1 MVVVIAVA
9 AGVVA
14 AGVVALVARRWP
26 AIEAPRV
33 SEPKI
38 AQEIEAHPR
47 VAHHVQRHFNPKS
60 ETGFALI
67 IASVAVGAAA
77 VGVGVVIA
85 MIRLK
90 TGLEKYDV
98 RLAQYGADH
107 ATTWTTNAMRDISQ
121 IGGTSVIISLAVLAT
136 VIELIRK
143 PSKSLPLFMLVVV
156 AGQFALS
163 NGIKYL
169 VERARPDISRLTG
182 FSGTSF
188 PSGHSTA
195 ASATLAAIA
204 LIATRNRSRRVKIAA
219 AAIAAGLA
227 VVVAATRVFLG
238 VHWFT
243 DVIAGLLIGWG
254 WFAICSIAFGGRL
267 LTFGLPV
274 ATAEKVVEQTPTPDA
289 ATVVS

>member
-14 AGVVALVARRWP
+14 AGVVALIARRWP

-38 AQEIEAHPR
+38 AQEVEAHPGF
-47 VAHHVQRHFNPKS
+47 AHHLRRHFNPKT
-60 ETGFALI
+60 ETGVSLI

-77 VGVGVVIA
+77 VGIGVVIA
-85 MIRLK
+85 MIRMK

-107 ATTWTTNAMRDISQ
+107 ATDWSTNAMRNISH
-121 IGGTSVIISLAVLAT
+121 IGGTSVIVSLAVLAT

-143 PSKSLPLFMLVVV
+143 PSKALPLFMFVVV

-163 NGIKYL
+163 NGVKYI

-204 LIATRNRSRRVKIAA
+204 LISTRNRSRRVKIAA
-219 AAIAAGLA
+219 AAVAAGLA

-243 DVIAGLLIGWG
+243 DVIAGLLVGWG
-254 WFAICSIAFGGRL
+254 WFAICSIAVGGRL
-267 LTFGLPV
+267 LTFGLPA
-274 ATAEKVVEQTPTPDA
+274 ATAEEVAEQTPALDKAP
-289 ATVVS
+289 VGS

>member
-9 AGVVA
+9 AGAVA
-14 AGVVALVARRWP
+14 AGFVGLMARRWP

-33 SEPKI
+33 SELKI
-38 AQEIEAHPR
+38 AQEVDAHPR
-47 VAHHVQRHFNPKS
+47 FAHHLEHHFNPKT
-60 ETGFALI
+60 ETGVAMI
-67 IASVAVGAAA
+67 IASVAVGVAA
-77 VGVGVVIA
+77 VGIGVVIA
-85 MIRLK
+85 MIRMK

-107 ATTWTTNAMRDISQ
+107 ATAWSTHAMRDISQ
-121 IGGTSVIISLAVLAT
+121 LGGTTVIVSLAVLAT

-143 PSKSLPLFMLVVV
+143 PSKALPLFMLVVV

-163 NGIKYL
+163 NGVKIL

-204 LIATRNRSRRVKIAA
+204 LIMTRNRSRRVKIAA
-219 AAIAAGLA
+219 ASIAAGIA

-243 DVIAGLLIGWG
+243 DVIAGLLVGWG

-267 LTFGLPV
+267 LTFGIPV
-274 ATAEKVVEQTPTPDA
+274 AIAEKVVEHTPAPHA
-289 ATVVS
+289 ATATS

>member
-1 MVVVIAVA
+1 M
-9 AGVVA
+9 VA
-14 AGVVALVARRWP
+14 AGVVALIARRWP
-26 AIEAPRV
+26 AIEAPQV

-38 AQEIEAHPR
+38 VQEVKSHPGF
-47 VAHHVQRHFNPKS
+47 AHHLQRHFNPKT
-60 ETGFALI
+60 ETGLALI
-67 IASVAVGAAA
+67 IASVVFTAAA
-77 VGVGVVIA
+77 VGMGVVIA
-85 MIRLK
+85 MIRLN
-90 TGLEKYDV
+90 TGLERYDV

-107 ATTWTTNAMRDISQ
+107 ATGWSTNAMRNISQ
-121 IGGTSVIISLAVLAT
+121 LGGTSLIVSLAVLAT
-136 VIELIRK
+136 IFELIRK
-143 PSKSLPLFMLVVV
+143 PSKALPLFMLVVV

-163 NGIKYL
+163 NGVKYI

-188 PSGHSTA
+188 PSGHATA

-204 LIATRNRSRRVKIAA
+204 LISTRNRSRRTKIAA

-243 DVIAGLLIGWG
+243 DVLAGLLVGWG

-274 ATAEKVVEQTPTPDA
+274 ATAEKVAEQQPSLDGA
-289 ATVVS
+289 AISSS